1 MTDLAAALGIH
12 QLGKLPRFLKRR
24 AEIAEQYQSLLA
36 HLPLKRPTVLP
47 HVESAWHLYP
57 VQVQSP
63 RISREQLIASLR
75 AANIGTSVH
84 FIPLHLMSYYQRRF
98 GYQAGDFPVAE
109 SIFNQ
114 IVSLP
119 FFPRMTDSDV
129 ERVGFAMQKA
139 FAESVAA

>member
-1 MTDLAAALGIH
+1 LD
-12 QLGKLPRFLKRR
+12 KLPRFLKRR

-36 HLPLKRPTVLP
+36 HLPLKRPIVLP

-63 RISREQLIASLR
+63 RLSRDHVISSLR

-98 GYQAGDFPVAE
+98 GYQVGDFPVAE
-109 SIFNQ
+109 SVFSQ

-119 FFPRMTDSDV
+119 FFPRMTDRDI
-129 ERVGFAMQKA
+129 ERVGFAMRSA
-139 FAESVAA
+139 FAESMAA